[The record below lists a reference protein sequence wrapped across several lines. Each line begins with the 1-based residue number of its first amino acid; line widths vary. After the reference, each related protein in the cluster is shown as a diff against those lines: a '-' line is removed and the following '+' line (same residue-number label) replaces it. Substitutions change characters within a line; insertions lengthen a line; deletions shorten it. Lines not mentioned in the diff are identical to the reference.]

1 MPDRGREW
9 SKSGDTDE
17 FARRLREL
25 KASGSTVLV
34 TGSGSKEV
42 HTAMCRRLLGEESV
56 EPRHR
61 LLVFTDGAFAVDE
74 RLPHGGS
81 DGGDMQ
87 VLTASATRSTTATP
101 SRTTG
106 LDVVDLGDASLSEL
120 GAGIVEA
127 VEGFERRHGRL
138 DATELRVGVD
148 SLSPLL
154 DVHGE
159 RAVFNFLLV
168 ASAYLRE
175 FEALGHV
182 HLPVTRESYVVQLL
196 APLFDAVVEVR
207 VRAGQPQQRWHIDGG
222 DVTSRWLSL

>member
-1 MPDRGREW
+1 MPETGRGR
-9 SKSGDTDE
+9 SGDGDTDE

-25 KASGSTVLV
+25 KANGSTVLV

-61 LLVFTDGAFAVDE
+61 LLVFANGTFAIDE
-74 RLPHGGS
+74 RLPHGGA
-81 DGGDMQ
+81 DGGDTQ
-87 VLTASATRSTTATP
+87 VLTASATRSTTAAA